1 MLQDRLKSLIEPLV
15 ESLGYE
21 LVLLDFS
28 PQGRSSV
35 LRLYIDAP
43 DGVVLGDC
51 QTVSREVAALLDVED
66 PIHSAYQLEVSS
78 PGLDRPL
85 TRREHFDRFA
95 GQRAKIEL
103 SVPLNAQK
111 RFQGSIKTTT
121 EQSVLLET
129 EQGEKELAF
138 AAIERARLIP
148 DYRGLGSGRPHIVE
162 PDEPAMPAKR
172 RHSR

>member
-28 PQGRSSV
+28 PQSRSTA
-35 LRLYIDAP
+35 LRLFIDAP

-51 QTVSREVAALLDVED
+51 EKVSREVAALLDVED
-66 PIHSAYQLEVSS
+66 PIHDRYQLEVSS

-95 GQRAKIEL
+95 GQRARIEL
-103 SVPLNAQK
+103 SVPQAGQK
-111 RFQGSIKTTT
+111 RFLGSIKGSTD
-121 EQSVLLET
+121 QSVLLET

-138 AAIERARLIP
+138 TAIERARLIP

-162 PDEPAMPAKR
+162 PDEAAMPAR
-172 RHSR
+172 RRQR